1 MKCMKTTKPKQ
12 KGMNEK
18 KLLEIF
24 ITIIEEVKVFKMY
37 SYKYGCY
44 NLYI

>member
-1 MKCMKTTKPKQ
+1 MKTTQPKQ

-24 ITIIEEVKVFKMY
+24 ITIIGEIKVFKIH
-37 SYKYGCY
+37 SYNYEY
-44 NLYI
+44 YHVYVW